1 MALCVCVSTRSLVV
15 IQCCEPRCF
24 SLRFFF
30 FFSFFFLFFLP
41 RSAKNSVLASTISLF
56 VSCTS
61 FIPARIPCFACT
73 HLPTEVS
80 KTRKHF
86 QRAYKFYSS
95 DILTSRRLNCFFSP
109 RFSCRILRHRFA
121 RIKST
126 VDIKFVIYL
135 FRRSTSVMVVGCF
148 EISPKSVP
156 FKKFYGEIIFVP
168 RRSH

>member
-1 MALCVCVSTRSLVV
+1 MIYPQRFILFFHPACTARPCEKERMALCVCVSTRSLVV

-95 DILTSRRLNCFFSP
+95 DILTSRRLNCFFP
-109 RFSCRILRHRFA
+109 LVFHAGFYA
-121 RIKST
+121 T
-126 VDIKFVIYL
+126 VL
-135 FRRSTSVMVVGCF
+135 L
-148 EISPKSVP
+148 E
-156 FKKFYGEIIFVP
+156 
-168 RRSH
+168 